1 MISAL
6 AYLTS
11 ANLFIFKAI
20 HIFYNLEEH
29 RSLPRSVQESF
40 VLSFTKQF
48 KDFILHFEWD
58 NLRIPAVTWIA
69 AKKGGK
75 PWRGASHAH
84 IPLILHLK
92 HLGPRSQLLIE
103 FPCLHHFVTPQT
115 NIF

>member
-69 AKKGGK
+69 TKKGEK
-75 PWRGASHAH
+75 TMKRSVPCTYPIDTASQT
-84 IPLILHLK
+84 
-92 HLGPRSQLLIE
+92 LGSKVSTFNRVSMLASLCHP
-103 FPCLHHFVTPQT
+103 T
-115 NIF
+115 N